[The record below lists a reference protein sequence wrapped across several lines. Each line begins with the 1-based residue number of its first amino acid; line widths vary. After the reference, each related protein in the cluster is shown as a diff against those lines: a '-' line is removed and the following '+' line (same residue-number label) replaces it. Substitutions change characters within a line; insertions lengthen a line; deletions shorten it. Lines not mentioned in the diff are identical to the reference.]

1 MCKAGFDVL
10 EMFPITASY
19 MPGPYDVLH
28 YSKDMLSAIEDK
40 LEMYIENRS
49 ENPGPEVCIS

>member
-19 MPGPYDVLH
+19 MPGPADVVHYRDDVLSTTEDELERYIKSGSE
-28 YSKDMLSAIEDK
+28 YSI
-40 LEMYIENRS
+40 
-49 ENPGPEVCIS
+49 PEVCIS